1 MKTFIQRWGIFV
13 LLMLPSFTFA
23 QFIYHDDLWMHD
35 YDLAQSKGPILDDGH
50 LLTAAVLEDRDN
62 GANQLLLSKTNMYGW
77 PDWVNAYN
85 YDDSRDV
92 ILRSLD
98 HAADGGYIIAG
109 DFLTNGILGPSYL
122 FKAEPDGQPSWMK
135 RYVCWEPAGEV
146 NILCST
152 SHINEIVPNYNGEYA
167 GVGNTELINNEKVV
181 FFLLLDANGNI
192 SKKKVIKSPNS
203 NTFSGVCIRPLAG
216 GGYIA
221 FVNKVEIINGQHQYY
236 PTLIRLDDQLNILWN
251 RTIQNSNFGIYLA
264 NFEVSAFNEYYILAE
279 TFKKDGSYTDT
290 GQFVVIAIDDAGN
303 EMWNKVY
310 YQGTSDSDSGFSPYE
325 IKVVDNSH
333 LAIGGIDDQSSG
345 QRDYFLLK
353 TDLDGSPIGFDYYQT
368 DQDITGMAGLVPV
381 VDPTFGNFL
390 AFTGQFPSPQ
400 GKDRFSIH
408 KVPFSGGGLC
418 NYNDSQVYVYN
429 LELELESLLIQ
440 NTDLNIVVD
449 EVDVE
454 KSNPYF
460 GLDRCGE
467 TYYQYINLEYDPLR
481 INPSNT
487 IQQESDFEVFPNPS
501 PGSFTVST
509 DWQSEGLINIQIF
522 DISGKKLEELNMSSS
537 VDQFFF
543 EEFQKGTYIIKMTNG
558 QQTLSKQLFVQ

>member
-1 MKTFIQRWGIFV
+1 M
-13 LLMLPSFTFA
+13 
-23 QFIYHDDLWMHD
+23 
-35 YDLAQSKGPILDDGH
+35 
-50 LLTAAVLEDRDN
+50 
-62 GANQLLLSKTNMYGW
+62 
-77 PDWVNAYN
+77 
-85 YDDSRDV
+85 
-92 ILRSLD
+92 
-98 HAADGGYIIAG
+98 
-109 DFLTNGILGPSYL
+109 
-122 FKAEPDGQPSWMK
+122 
-135 RYVCWEPAGEV
+135 
-146 NILCST
+146 
-152 SHINEIVPNYNGEYA
+152 EYPF
-167 GVGNTELINNEKVV
+167 NFSIW
-181 FFLLLDANGNI
+181 
-192 SKKKVIKSPNS
+192 KS
-203 NTFSGVCIRPLAG
+203 
-216 GGYIA
+216 
-221 FVNKVEIINGQHQYY
+221 
-236 PTLIRLDDQLNILWN
+236 
-251 RTIQNSNFGIYLA
+251 
-264 NFEVSAFNEYYILAE
+264 
-279 TFKKDGSYTDT
+279 
-290 GQFVVIAIDDAGN
+290 
-303 EMWNKVY
+303 
-310 YQGTSDSDSGFSPYE
+310 
-325 IKVVDNSH
+325 
-333 LAIGGIDDQSSG
+333 GIDDQSNG

-467 TYYQYINLEYDPLR
+467 TYYQYINLEYDPMS

-522 DISGKKLEELNMSSS
+522 DISG
-537 VDQFFF
+537 
-543 EEFQKGTYIIKMTNG
+543 
-558 QQTLSKQLFVQ
+558 